1 MRGGIRIGSIFGIP
15 LYIDSSWFLV
25 LGFLAVF
32 LSAAYTKLSPSFSL
46 GYGAIMAMLFF
57 LSIALTKIAQA
68 VVSKLRGVEINAI
81 NIQFMGGATTIERE
95 SKDPFSVFSI
105 AIAGP
110 LVSLGLSAIGFTA
123 AWLIA
128 GDVIFTRNPKAMEA
142 LPESIGNVRTIW
154 TMITLNFTQINLV
167 FGVLS
172 LIPALPFEGGH
183 ILKAAVW
190 KITGDRFTGIRWAA
204 RSGQIFGVLMMILG
218 GLISVSNLVVGLFF
232 IFFGW
237 FLFGSAGGYLYLNN
251 LQQALLAIDAET
263 AMTRDFRLVDAD
275 MSLREFADKFLI
287 MEAKDANPIYIASS
301 DGRDRGIISAEP
313 IRHIDSNEWAS
324 QSLQS
329 LVKRFDDVDTVDLKT
344 KISTIVNLLEK
355 KELRYVIVR
364 SPVGSVAGVIDRGDV
379 IKALDSMLL
388 WRIPTDYI
396 KQIKADGKFP
406 SNFRLV
412 EICEQLTEKA
422 TEKVTEKI

>member
-15 LYIDSSWFLV
+15 LYINSSWFLV

-68 VVSKLRGVEINAI
+68 LMSRARGVEINAI
-81 NIQFMGGATTIERE
+81 NIQFMGGATTVERE
-95 SKDPFSVFSI
+95 AKDAFSVFSI
-105 AIAGP
+105 AISGP
-110 LVSLGLSAIGFTA
+110 LVSLVLSAIGFVS

-128 GDVIFTRNPKAMEA
+128 GDVIFASNPKTMEA
-142 LPESIGNVRTIW
+142 LPNSIGNIRTIW
-154 TMITLNFTQINLV
+154 TMIALNFAQINLI

-190 KITGDRFTGIRWAA
+190 KITGDRFAGIRWAA
-204 RSGQIFGVLMMILG
+204 RTGQIFGVFLIILG
-218 GLISVSNLVVGLFF
+218 GLISFSNWGGLFL
-232 IFFGW
+232 ILLGW
-237 FLFGSAGGYLYLNN
+237 LLFGNAGGYLYLNN
-251 LQQALLAIDAET
+251 LQQALLDIDAET
-263 AMTRDFRLVDAD
+263 TMTRDFRLVDAD

-301 DGRDRGIISAEP
+301 DGRDRGIISTEP
-313 IRHIDSNEWAS
+313 IRHINSNEWVS

-329 LVKRFDDVDTVDLKT
+329 LVKPFDEIDTVDLKT
-344 KISTIVNLLEK
+344 KISTIVNLLEQ
-355 KELRYVIVR
+355 KELRYLIVR

-379 IKALDSMLL
+379 IKALDSKLL

-412 EICEQLTEKA
+412 EICEQLTEKN
-422 TEKVTEKI
+422 